1 MPTVSVIVPIY
12 NTEKFLQNC
21 VESILNQTFT
31 DFELLLIND
40 GSKDNSGAICDDY
53 AVKDSRIRVFHKKNG
68 GVSSA
73 RNLGLD
79 NARGEWITFVDS
91 DDWIE
96 ISALYNM
103 LKESDAD
110 IIVGGIHFA
119 NENTIGTFPARGKVK
134 GEMLGPLLAK
144 NIDHYSICG
153 PWAKLFKNKIIK
165 DNHLRFNE
173 KLTFSEDSVFVKTY
187 LMKIYSLRI
196 VNSLCYHY
204 NNIGDDIYQKY
215 SRSFIPIL
223 EYYKVMSATYKCLE
237 EVRNIQISK
246 HGIVGVVFNIAQ
258 ICLKKNSDIELTH
271 ILSFMRDE
279 DVRKELSQRNSLH
292 INIQLLLASLP
303 KGYLLL
309 YYIKFTS
316 FIKSILK

>member
-1 MPTVSVIVPIY
+1 MTQISVIVPIY
-12 NTEKFLQNC
+12 NAGKYLSRC
-21 VESILNQTFT
+21 IDSILSSTFT

-40 GSKDNSGAICDDY
+40 GSKDNSAFICNDY
-53 AVKDSRIRVFHKKNG
+53 AIKDSRIRVFHKKNG

-79 NARGEWITFVDS
+79 NARGEWVTFVDS

-96 ISALYNM
+96 KTALYNI
-103 LKESDAD
+103 LEKDDAD
-110 IIVGGIHFA
+110 IIVGAMHFA
-119 NENTIGTFPARGKVK
+119 NDQTIGTFPAKGKVE
-134 GEMLGPLLAK
+134 GEMLGSLLAK
-144 NIDHYSICG
+144 YIDHYSICS
-153 PWAKLFKNKIIK
+153 PCAKLFKNRIVQ
-165 DNHLRFNE
+165 DNHIRFNE
-173 KLTFSEDSVFVKTY
+173 TLTFGEDSIFVKTY
-187 LMKIYSLRI
+187 LIKTYSLRI

-204 NNIGDDIYQKY
+204 NDIGDDIYQKY

-223 EYYKVMSATYKCLE
+223 EYYQVMSATYKCLE

-258 ICLKKNSDIELTH
+258 ICLKKNGGKELTH

-279 DVRKELSQRNSLH
+279 NVRKELSQRNSLH

-309 YYIKFTS
+309 FYTRFTS